1 MSDETH
7 PIAFSKPCPDCID
20 APNGWQFCDAHL
32 ALLHRERDEGR
43 PGVSSASA
51 ALREPESGYWT
62 SEKLD
67 QLEEDVISA
76 LGGEEAGDIVRVMAI
91 FKKFKKESVMGDENH
106 RGRCPIHFL
115 QLPCPRC
122 PIFECERCG
131 APMAAML
138 PHKCPNSRFQPIGD
152 L

>member
-1 MSDETH
+1 MSDELIAKEVETPMTH
-7 PIAFSKPCPDCID
+7 EETFEYWYKKWETAYDRCISLEAEKD
-20 APNGWQFCDAHL
+20 TLRAEL
-32 ALLHRERDEGR
+32 
-43 PGVSSASA
+43 A